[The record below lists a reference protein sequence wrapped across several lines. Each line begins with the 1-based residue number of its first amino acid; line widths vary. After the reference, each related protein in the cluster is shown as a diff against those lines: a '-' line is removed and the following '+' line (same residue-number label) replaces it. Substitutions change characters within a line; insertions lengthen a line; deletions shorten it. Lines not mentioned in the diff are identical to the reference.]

1 MTQRILV
8 ILGHP
13 SSTSFCS
20 ALADAYSHSAKIAG
34 HQVRF
39 LSLGDLTFDPVL
51 HHGYTQIQ
59 PLEPDLLT
67 AQSDIL
73 WATHLAF
80 VFPIWWGGIPA
91 LLKGFIDRTFLPG
104 FAFKYREGK
113 AFPDALLKGR
123 TAHLLVTLDTPPWYY
138 RWFYRM
144 PGIHQMRS
152 TTLAFCGIKPTK
164 TLMFGPLLGSKPA
177 QRQKWLTHASRLFGK
192 GSFHVHRQSRAIVG
206 HDHQG
211 NSSL

>member
-1 MTQRILV
+1 MHQRILV

-13 SSTSFCS
+13 STTSLCS
-20 ALADAYSHSAKIAG
+20 ALAEAYIHSAKVAG
-34 HQVRF
+34 HPVRV

-59 PLEPDLLT
+59 ALEPDLLS

-91 LLKGFIDRTFLPG
+91 LLKGFIDRIFLPG

-113 AFPDALLKGR
+113 LFPDKLLLGR

-144 PGIHQMRS
+144 PGIHQLRS
-152 TTLAFCGIKPTK
+152 ATLAFCGIQPIK
-164 TLMFGPLLGSKPA
+164 TLLFGPVLGSTPA
-177 QRQKWLTHASRLFGK
+177 QRAKWLTQAGGLMGK
-192 GSFHVHRQSRAIVG
+192 GNFHVHRQSRAVIG

-211 NSSL
+211 DSSL